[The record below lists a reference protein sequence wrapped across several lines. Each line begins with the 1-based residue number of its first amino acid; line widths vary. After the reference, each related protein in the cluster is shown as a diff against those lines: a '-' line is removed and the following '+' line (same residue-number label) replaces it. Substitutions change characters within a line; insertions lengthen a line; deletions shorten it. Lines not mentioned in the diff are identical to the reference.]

1 MFFRVQVFPRVDTQ
15 HIFCFRSFS
24 RVDTFHIFQSVSFSG
39 VDTLPGI
46 PVFSIG
52 SSFRVFRLRTNF
64 GSSVKTGFFTDRD
77 SRISSIADGAI
88 GGMIIGGF
96 GCSLIG
102 ACAAGPIGG
111 LTGGLIGLGAGTVI
125 GGIIGGVTY
134 EGDNWA

>member
-1 MFFRVQVFPRVDTQ
+1 MN
-15 HIFCFRSFS
+15 
-24 RVDTFHIFQSVSFSG
+24 
-39 VDTLPGI
+39 
-46 PVFSIG
+46 
-52 SSFRVFRLRTNF
+52 TNTIAMNINEMDMVN
-64 GSSVKTGFFTDRD
+64 GGGTGFFTDRD